1 MSLSER
7 RRVPTLQSRISAL
20 GVTVIA
26 GWLIALIVGFDVIL
40 GAQVRQQADATL
52 QARAEAA
59 ASTVVRSADSTV
71 SVVETDSDTAL
82 DTSIWVYD
90 GRRAIERGI
99 GPPVVQA
106 AADMRAAAPGSYSS
120 TGSVRFYSMPVAR
133 DGMTIATVVA
143 SISLT
148 PYDVAT
154 ETAIV
159 GTGLLAVLVIVG
171 AFVVLRLAAARAL
184 RPVQTMS
191 AQAAAW
197 SERARPDRFGQH
209 QRYRE
214 LGILAHNLDALLD
227 RLAAVLRHERQLS
240 GELSHELRTP
250 LSRIMSEADLLLLR
264 SPDCEA
270 ATAIRAAAESMA
282 AILETLLSTAQL
294 DNGRLPGIC
303 SLPAVLDGLALPT
316 HTVTI
321 DPDTDLVGV
330 DGAVI
335 VRILTPI
342 LDNAHRYA
350 DTAIAINARRLDSA
364 IAIDV
369 HSNGPR
375 VAEDL
380 HERVFEP
387 GFRAVPD
394 DGHDGAGLG
403 LSLARRLAR
412 AADGDVK
419 IIPTATGT
427 TVRVVLPP
435 G

>member
-1 MSLSER
+1 
-7 RRVPTLQSRISAL
+7 
-20 GVTVIA
+20 VIA

-40 GAQVRQQADATL
+40 GAQLRQQADATL

-59 ASTVVRSADSTV
+59 ASTVVRSADGVV

-99 GPPVVQA
+99 GPAVVQT
-106 AADMRAAAPGSYSS
+106 AADLRAAAPDSYGSS
-120 TGSVRFYSMPVAR
+120 GSFRFYSMPVAR
-133 DGMTIATVVA
+133 AGVRMATVVA

-154 ETAIV
+154 ETAIA

-197 SERARPDRFGQH
+197 SEHARPDRFGQH
-209 QRYRE
+209 QRYHE
-214 LGILAHNLDALLD
+214 LDVLAHNLDALLD

-250 LSRIMSEADLLLLR
+250 LSRIVSEADLLLLR

-270 ATAIRAAAESMA
+270 ATAIRATAESMVV
-282 AILETLLSTAQL
+282 ILQTLLSTAQL
-294 DNGRLPGIC
+294 DNGRLPGTC
-303 SLPAVLDGLALPT
+303 SLPAVLDGLDLPT
-316 HTVTI
+316 HAATI
-321 DPDTDLVGV
+321 DPDTDLIGV
-330 DGAVI
+330 DSAVTA
-335 VRILTPI
+335 RILTPI

-350 DTAIAINARRLDSA
+350 DTVVDINARRLGNA
-364 IAIDV
+364 ISIDI
-369 HSNGPR
+369 HSDGQR
-375 VAEDL
+375 IAEDL

-419 IIPTATGT
+419 IIPTAAGT
-427 TVRVVLPP
+427 TVRVILPP